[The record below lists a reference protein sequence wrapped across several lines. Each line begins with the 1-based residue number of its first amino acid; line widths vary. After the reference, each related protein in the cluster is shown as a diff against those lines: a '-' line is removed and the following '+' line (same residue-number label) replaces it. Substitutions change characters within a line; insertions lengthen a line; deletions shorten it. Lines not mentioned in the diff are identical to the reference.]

1 MYGDPKVY
9 NHNGKPEWYQYT
21 DNLMTD
27 RLTEIYIWSMNRKD
41 LERIPAKEGW
51 IGFLEGA
58 NPDYPVKALQKDMG
72 TIRRKMQ
79 LIRQD
84 PTTRDTRLADYLLDL
99 NPATTDTLVNLTMG
113 GYFSRGRIW
122 TLLSR
127 FRYFDPENR
136 RAGLPAAVGALVERM
151 SADSA
156 TVTLVNTNPVEPR
169 IVIVQGGAY
178 GEHQLESAKTGST
191 ETQIGASFITVRLEP
206 GAGSTIDFRM
216 ARYKNPPTVAFP
228 WDRGWYPGN

>member
-1 MYGDPKVY
+1 M
-9 NHNGKPEWYQYT
+9 
-21 DNLMTD
+21 
-27 RLTEIYIWSMNRKD
+27 R
-41 LERIPAKEGW
+41 PAKEGW

-79 LIRQD
+79 LIRED

-136 RAGLPAAVGALVERM
+136 RAGLPADVGALVEKM

-156 TVTLVNTNPVEPR
+156 TLTLVNTNPVEPR

-191 ETQIGASFITVRLEP
+191 ERQIGAPYITVRLEP
-206 GAGSTIDFRM
+206 GAGSASTSAWLDTRT
-216 ARYKNPPTVAFP
+216 RRRSLFP
-228 WDRGWYPGN
+228 GIAGGTPETDKLSLA